1 RVARGPGGDRMSI
14 AATVSNCIQ
23 QPVAWLAVGFAGQAL
38 FTARFIVQW
47 LKSERVRR
55 SVIPMAFWYL
65 SLAGGM
71 TLLIYALH
79 RRDPVFI
86 LGQAAGA
93 IVYIRNIV
101 LIVRER
107 REPAGE
113 SATGSL
119 T

>member
-1 RVARGPGGDRMSI
+1 MSLE
-14 AATVSNCIQ
+14 NCVQ
-23 QPVAWLAVGFAGQAL
+23 QPITWLAVGFAGQAL

-47 LKSERVRR
+47 LRSERARK

-65 SLAGGM
+65 SLGGGM
-71 TLLIYALH
+71 TLLVYALH

-93 IVYIRNIV
+93 IVYVRNIV
-101 LIVRER
+101 LIMRER
-107 REPAGE
+107 RALASE
-113 SATGSL
+113 SAGSI

>member
-1 RVARGPGGDRMSI
+1 MSLE
-14 AATVSNCIQ
+14 NCVQ
-23 QPVAWLAVGFAGQAL
+23 QPITWLAVGFAGQAL

-47 LKSERVRR
+47 VRSERARR

-71 TLLIYALH
+71 TLLIYAVH

-93 IVYIRNIV
+93 IVYVRNII
-101 LIVRER
+101 LIIRER
-107 REPAGE
+107 RALESE
-113 SATGSL
+113 SATGPI

>member
-1 RVARGPGGDRMSI
+1 MSLE
-14 AATVSNCIQ
+14 NCVQ
-23 QPVAWLAVGFAGQAL
+23 QPITWLAVGFAGQAL

-47 LKSERVRR
+47 LRSERARK

-65 SLAGGM
+65 SLGGGM
-71 TLLIYALH
+71 TLLIYAVH

-93 IVYIRNIV
+93 IVYVRNIV
-101 LIVRER
+101 LIMRER
-107 REPAGE
+107 RALASE
-113 SATGSL
+113 SAGSI

>member
-1 RVARGPGGDRMSI
+1 MSLE
-14 AATVSNCIQ
+14 NCVQ
-23 QPVAWLAVGFAGQAL
+23 QPITWLAVGFAGQAL

-47 LKSERVRR
+47 LRSERARK

-65 SLAGGM
+65 SLGGGM

-107 REPAGE
+107 RALASE
-113 SATGSL
+113 SAPGSIP
-119 T
+119 

>member
-1 RVARGPGGDRMSI
+1 MSLE
-14 AATVSNCIQ
+14 NCVQ
-23 QPVAWLAVGFAGQAL
+23 QPITWLAVGFAGQAL

-47 LKSERVRR
+47 LRSEQARKSI
-55 SVIPMAFWYL
+55 IPMAFWYL
-65 SLAGGM
+65 SLAGGL

-101 LIVRER
+101 LVIRER
-107 REPAGE
+107 RALASE
-113 SATGSL
+113 SATGPA

>member
-1 RVARGPGGDRMSI
+1 MSVAAI
-14 AATVSNCIQ
+14 SNCIQ
-23 QPVAWLAVGFAGQAL
+23 QPVTWLVVGFAGQAL
-38 FTARFIVQW
+38 FTARFLVQW
-47 LKSERVRR
+47 LQSERMRR

-65 SLAGGM
+65 SLAGGV

-93 IVYIRNIV
+93 LVYIRNIY
-101 LIVRER
+101 LIQRER
-107 REPAGE
+107 RERDQPAGA
-113 SATGSL
+113 SATGSI

>member
-1 RVARGPGGDRMSI
+1 MSL
-14 AATVSNCIQ
+14 SNCVQ
-23 QPVAWLAVGFAGQAL
+23 QPMVWLAVGFAGQAL
-38 FTARFIVQW
+38 FTARFLVQW
-47 LKSERVRR
+47 LRSEQARK

-65 SLAGGM
+65 SLAGGL

-101 LIVRER
+101 LVVRER
-107 REPAGE
+107 RTLASE
-113 SATGSL
+113 SATGPA

>member
-1 RVARGPGGDRMSI
+1 MSLE
-14 AATVSNCIQ
+14 NCVQ
-23 QPVAWLAVGFAGQAL
+23 QPITWLAVGFAGQAL

-47 LKSERVRR
+47 LRSERARK

-65 SLAGGM
+65 SLGGGM

-93 IVYIRNIV
+93 IVYVRNIV
-101 LIVRER
+101 LIMRER
-107 REPAGE
+107 RALASE
-113 SATGSL
+113 SAGSI

>member
-1 RVARGPGGDRMSI
+1 MSL
-14 AATVSNCIQ
+14 SNCVQ
-23 QPVAWLAVGFAGQAL
+23 QPIAWLAVGFAGQAL
-38 FTARFIVQW
+38 FTARFLLQW
-47 LKSERVRR
+47 LQSERARR

-65 SLAGGM
+65 SLVGGM
-71 TLLIYALH
+71 TLLVYALH

-101 LIVRER
+101 LVLRER
-107 REPAGE
+107 RSSPGSAGPGDRGAPE
-113 SATGSL
+113 ST